1 MALRHYFDLV
11 CPYSYLL
18 AHEGE
23 EAEDEGLV
31 EVEWLPFEL
40 RPAPAALPEP
50 RGEPVDVTTGAP
62 TSTGSLRTT
71 GSRSTLCW
79 PTGEAPLARTVE
91 LL

>member
-1 MALRHYFDLV
+1 M

-18 AHEGE
+18 ALVGE

-50 RGEPVDVTTGAP
+50 RGEYSVTTGAP

>member
-40 RPAPAALPEP
+40 RPAPAALPSCAASAS
-50 RGEPVDVTTGAP
+50 VTTGAT

-71 GSRSTLCW
+71 GSRSTFP
-79 PTGEAPLARTVE
+79 PTSLAPRSPGR
-91 LL
+91 

>member
-1 MALRHYFDLV
+1 V

-18 AHEGE
+18 ALVGE

-31 EVEWLPFEL
+31 EVEWLPFKL

-50 RGEPVDVTTGAP
+50 RGEYSVTTGAP
-62 TSTGSLRTT
+62 PSTGSLRTT

-79 PTGEAPLARTVE
+79 PTYEAPLARTVE

>member
-18 AHEGE
+18 ALVGE

-50 RGEPVDVTTGAP
+50 RGEYSVTTGAP

>member
-1 MALRHYFDLV
+1 M
-11 CPYSYLL
+11 CPYGYLL
-18 AHEGE
+18 ALVGE
-23 EAEDEGLV
+23 EGEDEGLV
-31 EVEWLPFEL
+31 EVEWVPFEL

-79 PTGEAPLARTVE
+79 PTDEAPLARTVE